1 MKGSIKRLPGGSVC
15 NVDGSLAGWGWSG
28 VETPLTESKQILG
41 PLIFSGGTLGYV
53 SMGQLETRH

>member
-1 MKGSIKRLPGGSVC
+1 MC

-28 VETPLTESKQILG
+28 VETPLSESKQILG